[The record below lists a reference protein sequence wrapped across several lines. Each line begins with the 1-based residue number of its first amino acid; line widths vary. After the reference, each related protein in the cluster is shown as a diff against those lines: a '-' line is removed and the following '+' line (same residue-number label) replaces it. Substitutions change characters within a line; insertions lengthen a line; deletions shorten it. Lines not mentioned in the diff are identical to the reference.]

1 MLQWYFILFFSRDH
15 VLTMLHLAPIFCG
28 GKLDI
33 LGGGS
38 VYPSNTLDRTL
49 SPRLTLSTV
58 RKVSVL
64 VENDNRKDLG
74 TRLRCLRSSVQND
87 AKFHMFHGSKNSK
100 NTTRWTT
107 FAIWRISAE
116 LNIPSSLELAEK
128 KATEDRSLTWIE
140 VNLFWLF
147 FVFFKPVISLNE

>member
-1 MLQWYFILFFSRDH
+1 M
-15 VLTMLHLAPIFCG
+15 G
-28 GKLDI
+28 GSWAFW
-33 LGGGS
+33 GGGS

-107 FAIWRISAE
+107 FAIWRISVK
-116 LNIPSSLELAEK
+116 LNIPLSPELAEK
-128 KATEDRSLTWIE
+128 QATEDRTLTWIE

-147 FVFFKPVISLNE
+147 FFFFFFFNQ